1 MIYKKRSVL
10 NSPFSGFR
18 DELPTLIDSVKA
30 VKFVSQTGREISFD
44 AYGNA
49 LNEYSFFNYVKDE
62 KETVATGQRYIYK
75 QVWSY

>member
-1 MIYKKRSVL
+1 MIGKKRSL
-10 NSPFSGFR
+10 LDSPFSGFR
-18 DELPTLIDSVKA
+18 YDLPNLIDSVKA
-30 VKFVSQTGREISFD
+30 VNFVSQTGRKISFD

-62 KETVATGQRYIYK
+62 EETVASGQRYIYK